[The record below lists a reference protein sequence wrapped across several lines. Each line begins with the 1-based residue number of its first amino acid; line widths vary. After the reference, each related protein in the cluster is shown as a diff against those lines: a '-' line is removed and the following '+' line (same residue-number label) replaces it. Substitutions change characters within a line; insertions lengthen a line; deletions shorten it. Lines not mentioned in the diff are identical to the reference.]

1 VLDSR
6 RQEASALSNVLKPA
20 QRPSEEMQLS
30 TSPGGG
36 TSVGLRSRVL
46 QKQGVVFFYP
56 LKPHD
61 DGPSRW
67 GGLGTVGE
75 RVPRYLSLYGGTVQ
89 SVHLV

>member
-1 VLDSR
+1 
-6 RQEASALSNVLKPA
+6 
-20 QRPSEEMQLS
+20 MQLS

-46 QKQGVVFFYP
+46 QEQGVVFFYP

-67 GGLGTVGE
+67 GGLGTVIGQ
-75 RVPRYLSLYGGTVQ
+75 VPRFFTLYGGTVR
-89 SVHLV
+89 LI